1 MSRTDLNGY
10 SQSVHAMQLAPLFRG
25 LGIDR
30 RTNADILL
38 PISASASVPDDAFL
52 RQRRRVNTPPTQ
64 RRMRHIPVRV
74 GHTVILRSKM
84 ETLGAK
90 QQVINEMKEL

>member
-30 RTNADILL
+30 RTNADIML
-38 PISASASVPDDAFL
+38 PISASVLHDAFL

-64 RRMRHIPVRV
+64 RRMRHIPVGV
-74 GHTVILRSKM
+74 GYAVVLRS
-84 ETLGAK
+84 
-90 QQVINEMKEL
+90 

>member
-1 MSRTDLNGY
+1 MPRIDLNGY
-10 SQSVHAMQLAPLFRG
+10 SQSLHAMQLAPLFRG
-25 LGIDR
+25 LDIDR

-38 PISASASVPDDAFL
+38 PISASVPDDAFL

-90 QQVINEMKEL
+90 QQVDNKMKEL

>member
-38 PISASASVPDDAFL
+38 PISASTPDDAFL

-64 RRMRHIPVRV
+64 RRMRHIPVGV
-74 GHTVILRSKM
+74 GYAVVLRSQM
-84 ETLGAK
+84 EILSTK
-90 QQVINEMKEL
+90 